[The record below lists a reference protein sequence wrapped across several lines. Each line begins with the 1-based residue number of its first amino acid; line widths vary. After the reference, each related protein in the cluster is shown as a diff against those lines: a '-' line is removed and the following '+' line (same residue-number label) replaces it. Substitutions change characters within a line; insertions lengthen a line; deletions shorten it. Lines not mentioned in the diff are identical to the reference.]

1 MSATAGTPTVIIN
14 NFNVFEAI
22 IPITLAGS
30 YPGTSAGDPLSLIGI
45 VPSNSV
51 PIFVDIQEEPAAGT
65 LASGVV
71 WKFAPGTTQAN
82 GAIQAFVAPGV
93 TATGTI
99 SSTSTAPTI
108 TTSSGGVSTALGV
121 AAGALSE
128 ITGAS
133 GITGVQAPTITST
146 FTGSA
151 TSAAALTNLGNVTYA
166 SVSAGNLV
174 ARVVYKKFV

>member
-1 MSATAGTPTVIIN
+1 MGVVAGTPTVIIN

-22 IPITLAGS
+22 VPLTLSGS
-30 YPGTSAGDPLSLIGI
+30 YPGTAAGDTLSLIGI

-71 WKFAPGTTQAN
+71 WKFAPGTTPAN
-82 GAIQAFVAPGV
+82 GALQAFVAGGV
-93 TATGTI
+93 TATGTV
-99 SSTSTAPTI
+99 TI
-108 TTSSGGVSTALGV
+108 PIGTNVGTTSPVYAGNV
-121 AAGALSE
+121 ANTFTT
-128 ITGAS
+128 TGSA
-133 GITGVQAPTITST
+133 TSVTNAT

-151 TSAAALTNLGNVTYA
+151 TSAAALANLGNVTYA

-174 ARVVYKKFV
+174 ARVIYKKFV

>member
-22 IPITLAGS
+22 VPITLAGS
-30 YPGTSAGDPLSLIGI
+30 YPGTAAGDTLSFLGI

-51 PIFVDIQEEPAAGT
+51 PIFVDIKEAPAAGT
-65 LASGVV
+65 LPSGIV
-71 WKFAPGTTQAN
+71 WNFAPGTMQAN
-82 GAIQAFVAPGV
+82 GSLQALIPAGGTP
-93 TATGTI
+93 AGTI
-99 SSTSTAPTI
+99 VSTSTAPTI

-128 ITGAS
+128 VTGAS

-151 TSAAALTNLGNVTYA
+151 GTAGELTNLGNVTYA
-166 SVSAGNLV
+166 SVSAANLV
-174 ARVVYKKFV
+174 ARVVFKKFV